1 MLFLAFLFIAL
12 AILLFWL
19 AKREQNAAG
28 LPQGRVIYADTS
40 RWSPVESPLYD
51 ARSGLTGRPDYLVD
65 DGDYIIPVEVKSSQI
80 HARPYDSHIFQLAA
94 YCRLVERTYAKRPP
108 YGIIHYPNRT
118 FMIDY
123 SRELEAALESLL
135 EEMHAH
141 DTDADLNRSH
151 GSIARCQACGFRSI
165 CDQRLS

>member
-94 YCRLVERTYAKRPP
+94 YCRLVERTYAQTTAIWHHPLSQP
-108 YGIIHYPNRT
+108 H
-118 FMIDY
+118 
-123 SRELEAALESLL
+123 
-135 EEMHAH
+135 
-141 DTDADLNRSH
+141 
-151 GSIARCQACGFRSI
+151 I
-165 CDQRLS
+165 CDRLLPRAGSRVRKPAGGNARTRYGCRP